1 MKKTPASFLG
11 FAAAL
16 FVAGSAMAGFVTPRV
31 SPLESAPATDP
42 ASRSVPDPA
51 GLPAALWVTS
61 TADSGPGSLR
71 QVIADAAPGDTIRF
85 DLHCPARIVLA
96 DTLVIDKDLIVAG
109 PGPHQ
114 LTVMRSERTDTPS
127 FRVFRIAAGSVVLS
141 GMTIRNGRA
150 LNPGPN
156 SDNLGG
162 GILNRGELV
171 VRDCHVIGNV
181 APTEADGFGFGGGIF
196 TSGPLRVEDST
207 IAGNEASY
215 AGGGI
220 CTFHTSSFVAEGS
233 TVSRNHAGI
242 QSGGL
247 NFQGVIGSL
256 KNCTLSGN
264 STQPEGIASALLN
277 ISFGNE
283 ASTLSLAA
291 CTIANNVGT
300 TNGTV
305 TFAKLPGNDL
315 GVTNRLVGTLVA
327 DNEGPNFFL
336 DGDVVL
342 ESLGHNL
349 DSDGSSGLLNGVNG
363 DIVGS
368 AGSPV
373 DARLGRLRDNGGNTL
388 THALLPGSPALDA
401 ADCVDAEGVAL
412 AEDQRGF
419 PRPQG
424 DACDI
429 GAFENQPPTIECP
442 ESKTLDCKTQCELL
456 RGLKVTVADPD
467 GDRLMVV
474 WFVDGNPVQTNH
486 VAGSHPPQPEG
497 VELEQSLSQGTH
509 TIRVWVSDG
518 KAAPVVCESTLTI
531 VDRTPPKI
539 IAVKATPSVLWP
551 PNQKLV
557 PVRIT
562 VWATDACGPVK
573 NRIVSVS
580 SNEPVDKKQ
589 PDWIITGD
597 LTLLLRAE
605 RSPRGSGR
613 VYTIK
618 VESRDQAGNKS
629 YGTVKVLVPR

>member
-1 MKKTPASFLG
+1 MKKSPTSLFG
-11 FAAAL
+11 FATAML
-16 FVAGSAMAGFVTPRV
+16 VASSAVAGFVTPRV
-31 SPLESAPATDP
+31 SPLESAPAADA
-42 ASRSVPDPA
+42 ASRPVFDPA
-51 GLPAALWVTS
+51 GLPAALWVTN

-71 QVIADAAPGDTIRF
+71 QAIADAAPGDTVRF

-109 PGPHQ
+109 PGPRE
-114 LTVMRSERTDTPS
+114 LIVMRSEDTNTPS

-162 GILNRGELV
+162 GILNRGALT

-196 TSGPLRVEDST
+196 TSGPLVVVDST

-220 CTFHTSSFVAEGS
+220 CTFHASSFSAEGS
-233 TVSRNHAGI
+233 TISRNHAGI

-247 NFQGVIGSL
+247 NFQGVVGSL
-256 KNCTLSGN
+256 KNCTISGN
-264 STQPEGIASALLN
+264 SIEPEGIASALLN

-283 ASTLSLAA
+283 ASTLSFSA
-291 CTIANNVGT
+291 CTIAGNVGT
-300 TNGTV
+300 TNGAV

-315 GVTNRLVGTLVA
+315 GVTNRLIGTLVA
-327 DNEGPNFFL
+327 DNEGPNFFF
-336 DGDVVL
+336 DGDVVF
-342 ESLGHNL
+342 EPLGHNL

-373 DARLGRLRDNGGNTL
+373 DARLGKLLDNGGNTL

-401 ADCVDAEGVAL
+401 ADCAEAEGAAL
-412 AEDQRGF
+412 TIDQRGF

-424 DACDI
+424 NACDI

-442 ESKTLDCKTQCELL
+442 ESRTIECTMKCESH
-456 RGLKVTVADPD
+456 RRLKVTVADPD

-474 WFVDGNPVQTNH
+474 WFVDGESVQTNR
-486 VAGSHPPQPEG
+486 VDRSHPPQPEY
-497 VELEQSLSQGTH
+497 VELDRALGHGTH

-518 KAAPVVCESTLTI
+518 KAAPVACESIITI
-531 VDRTPPKI
+531 RDRTPPKI
-539 IAVKATPSVLWP
+539 IAVRASPSVLWP
-551 PNQKLV
+551 PNHKLV
-557 PVRIT
+557 PVRIL

-580 SNEPVDKKQ
+580 SNEPAGNKL

-618 VESRDQAGNKS
+618 VESGDQAGNKS
-629 YGTVKVLVPR
+629 YATVKVFVP